1 MKNDNNMIL
10 VQLTSILQDLYFLML
25 YVIFYITQ
33 HFY

>member
-10 VQLTSILQDLYFLML
+10 VQLTSILQDFYFLML